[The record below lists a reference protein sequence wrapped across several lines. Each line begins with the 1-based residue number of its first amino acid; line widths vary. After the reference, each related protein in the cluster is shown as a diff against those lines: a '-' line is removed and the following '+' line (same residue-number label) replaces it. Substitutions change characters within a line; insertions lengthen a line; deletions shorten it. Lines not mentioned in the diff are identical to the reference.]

1 MALRFIVGRAG
12 SGKTEYCLRA
22 IADELARGGEGPA
35 LILLVPEQA
44 TFQMEQALL
53 AAVAGRTGRRGFA
66 RAQVLSFRRL
76 AWHVL
81 QETGG
86 AARPAVSD
94 LGKRMVLRALLARQA
109 GSLRLFDRVADRPG
123 FIERLATTMDEL
135 AAYGH
140 DARTLEEQFGR
151 LASSGRGESVLA
163 AKLHDLGVVIQAY
176 QDYLLARGFSDPAQ
190 QLGQLAGRLPE
201 TGWGRGARIW
211 VDGFS
216 GFTPQ
221 ELAVLEGLLVVA
233 RQVEVT
239 LCLDPAELPPLG
251 AGGPL
256 DESSLFH
263 PTLVTWRQLTELAER
278 SGTPV
283 TEPVVLPAASSRPCS
298 RLAFPAAHSPDPESA
313 GLAPPQG
320 TGRGSRAGMA
330 APPRFRNPVLR
341 HIEREFFRFPGR
353 RYPGPA
359 EGVAVVAA
367 PNRRAEVAAAAREI
381 LRLVREEGY
390 RFRDVAV
397 IVRDLEAYHDL
408 LVSAFAEHGIPLF
421 VDRRRPVPHHPLVE
435 LVRAAVET
443 VAADWPYEPVFR
455 YLKTDLVPVPRGA
468 VDRLENYVLA
478 FGIRGRRWYDGSP
491 WRWWRRFALEEDEE
505 PGERQEEEIRAV
517 NRIRDEAVRHL
528 LAFHHR
534 VAAARHRPRPVPEL
548 SAALYALL
556 EELGVP
562 ERIQRWS
569 EEAEAAGDLDRAQEH
584 LQVWN
589 GIVELLDQ
597 TAESLPDLE
606 LTLAE
611 YLRVLEA
618 GLEGLRVGLIP
629 PGLDQVVAG
638 TIERSRHPNVRAVLI
653 LGATEDAFPRRAEED
668 AIFSDAEREELEAA
682 GLALGPTG
690 RVRTLHEQY
699 LTYLALT
706 RASERLWISYPIGD
720 EEGRAITPSW
730 ITRRLLALIPAL
742 GITPAASD
750 DDPAALATPGQVVG
764 ALARQLRRAREGAP
778 LEERWLDLYQW
789 AVTEDGLRE
798 RVRPVLAALGYR
810 NRVDDLE
817 PAVARK
823 LYGLDSAGG
832 GVLAASVTR
841 LESFASCPF
850 QHFAAYGLRLRER
863 EIYRVDAPRLG
874 RVYHAALSLLVR
886 RVGERGLDWDELDG
900 QRVRGLL
907 DEILAELAP
916 RLEDEIPT
924 GTAYHRYLLGII
936 GRTLRVTVDN
946 LAEQARR
953 GSFRPLGVE
962 VDFGPGARL
971 PSPSLRLPGGE
982 RLVLRGRIDRIDAAR
997 AGDGRWLLR
1006 VIDYKS
1012 GPRDL
1017 ALDKVYHG
1025 LSLQLA
1031 VYLLVVMSG
1040 AGALLPGTAAV
1051 EPAALLYVPVHDPY
1065 LDARRPLDAEEAA
1078 RRRRREKLRA
1088 SGWVLD
1094 DPEVIAALD
1103 REGQPADFVPVSLK
1117 KDGAPTRNS
1126 RVIDR
1131 SRLERLFRHV
1141 ERRLTELGERLLA
1154 GRADVAPYRYKEE
1167 SPCRSCSFRAV
1178 CQFEPRIATNRYRPL
1193 PALSPDD
1200 VWERLAGGE
1209 PAAGTEGGGD
1219 A

>member
-1 MALRFIVGRAG
+1 MALRFILGRAG

-22 IADELARGGEGPA
+22 IADELARGPEGPP

-86 AARPAVSD
+86 AARPSVSD

-109 GSLRLFDRVADRPG
+109 DRLRLFDRVADRPG
-123 FIERLATTMDEL
+123 FIERLATTLDEL
-135 AAYGH
+135 TAYGH
-140 DARTLEEQFGR
+140 DAGTLAGQYARLEE
-151 LASSGRGESVLA
+151 AGRGESVLA
-163 AKLHDLGVVIQAY
+163 AKLHDLGMVMEAY
-176 QDYLLARGFSDPAQ
+176 QDYLAARGFSDPAQ
-190 QLGQLAGRLPE
+190 QLGQLAARLPG
-201 TGWGRGARIW
+201 TAWCRGARVW
-211 VDGFS
+211 VDGFT

-221 ELAVLEGLLVVA
+221 ELAVLQALLGVA
-233 RQVEVT
+233 GQVEVT
-239 LCLDPAELPPLG
+239 LCLDPAELP
-251 AGGPL
+251 AGGASHLRL
-256 DESSLFH
+256 DDSSLFH

-278 SGTPV
+278 TETPV
-283 TEPVVLPAASSRPCS
+283 APPVVLPAQS
-298 RLAFPAAHSPDPESA
+298 
-313 GLAPPQG
+313 PQG
-320 TGRGSRAGMA
+320 PSV
-330 APPRFRNPVLR
+330 PPRFRNPVLG

-353 RYPGPA
+353 RYSGPA
-359 EGVAVVAA
+359 EGVSLVAA

-397 IVRDLEAYHDL
+397 IVRDLEGYHDL
-408 LVSAFAEHGIPLF
+408 LVSAFQEHGIPLF

-491 WRWWRRFALEEDEE
+491 WRWWRRFTLEEDEE
-505 PGERQEEEIRAV
+505 PGERQEEEIEAV
-517 NRIRDEAVRHL
+517 NRIRQEAVRHL

-556 EELGVP
+556 EDLGVP
-562 ERIQRWS
+562 ERILRWS

-606 LTLAE
+606 LTLAD

-638 TIERSRHPNVRAVLI
+638 TVERSRHPNVRAVLI

-668 AIFSDAEREELEAA
+668 AIFSDTEREELEAA
-682 GLALGPTG
+682 GLELGPTG

-706 RASERLWISYPIGD
+706 RASERLWISYPVGD
-720 EEGRAITPSW
+720 EEGRALTPSW
-730 ITRRLLALIPAL
+730 ITRRLLALVPAL
-742 GITPAASD
+742 EVTAAAAE
-750 DDPAALATPGQVVG
+750 DDPGALATPGQVVA

-778 LEERWLDLYQW
+778 LEESWLDLYQW
-789 AVTEDGLRE
+789 AVTDDGLRE
-798 RVRPVLAALGYR
+798 RARSALAALGYR

-817 PAVARK
+817 PALARA
-823 LYGLDSAGG
+823 LYGLEPAGG
-832 GVLAASVTR
+832 GQLAASVTR

-863 EIYRVDAPRLG
+863 DVYRVDAPRLG

-886 RVGERGLDWDELDG
+886 RLGERGLDWGQLDG
-900 QRVRGLL
+900 EQVRGLL
-907 DEILAELAP
+907 DEVLAELAP
-916 RLEDEIPT
+916 RLENEIPT

-936 GRTLRVTVDN
+936 GRTLRATVDN

-962 VDFGPGARL
+962 VEFGPGARL
-971 PSPSLRLPGGE
+971 PSPAFRLPGGE

-997 AGDGRWLLR
+997 AEDGRWLVR

-1012 GPRDL
+1012 GERDL
-1017 ALDKVYHG
+1017 ALDKVYYG

-1031 VYLLVVMSG
+1031 VYLLVAMRG
-1040 AGALLPGTAAV
+1040 AGALVPGAVAEEGAAVDGAVV

-1065 LDARRPLDAEEAA
+1065 LDAPRPLDPEEAA

-1088 SGWVLD
+1088 RGWVLD
-1094 DPEVIAALD
+1094 DPAVIAAID
-1103 REGQPADFVPVSLK
+1103 GEGRPDDFVPVTLRR
-1117 KDGAPTRNS
+1117 DGAPSRNS

-1141 ERRLTELGERLLA
+1141 EHRVVELGERLLA
-1154 GRADVAPYRYKEE
+1154 GRADVAPYRYKDE
-1167 SPCRSCSFRAV
+1167 SPCRACAFRPV

-1193 PALSPDD
+1193 PALSPRD
-1200 VWERLAGGE
+1200 VWERLADGEPRPDAEPGAGPGVGPGREEGGE
-1209 PAAGTEGGGD
+1209 A
-1219 A
+1219 